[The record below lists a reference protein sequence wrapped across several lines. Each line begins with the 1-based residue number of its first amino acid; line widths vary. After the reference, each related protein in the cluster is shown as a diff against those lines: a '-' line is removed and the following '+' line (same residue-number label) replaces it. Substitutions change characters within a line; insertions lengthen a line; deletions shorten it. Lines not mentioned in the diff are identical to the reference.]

1 MRFGD
6 MDDAFW
12 SIIFVTMGAFDG
24 AWFPKTT
31 GWSRVL
37 FVLYMVLV
45 NVVMMNVLIAVIS
58 DCYAGIQGS
67 ARSFFDLRQLEYA
80 AQLDAMNLTKAAK
93 MESRLAGAL
102 SAALG
107 KEFGGRPLETLA
119 ARYVLEAQ
127 FGRIPIHRNR
137 VPLTRV
143 AQDLPGQGQV
153 EFRSGERCH
162 LGAVSKLEAKVRLP
176 EDSQAVEASVQA
188 AEDLANRGGAGAPR
202 GPDPDAAQ
210 KMRKLMIDKY
220 GHYLRAWRLVMDKD
234 NSNTCN
240 WNEFVAAM
248 KQMKFQGN
256 VAGAWLAIDTD
267 VSGAISLREIDS
279 ESNDLLIEFKRWAD
293 EEFGGIRTA
302 FKVLDKDRSN
312 ELTLQEF
319 SSAVRSYG
327 FNGKEVL
334 LFRCLD
340 VNSQGKLQL
349 HEVSFLDD
357 WELENPADEL
367 ENAGESGG
375 IDLGDCSNPTQSG
388 KLDSGTTFK
397 ERNSIE
403 DSMFDYQTAAP
414 GPGAYELLSG
424 FGAMDRMPSARH
436 GGAWSFSKRP
446 EPTWLGELKSV
457 GPEGSVADTSILKRR
472 KPAWAFS
479 RETTKSRLERPTD
492 SPGPGSYELMSAST
506 RSPKFT
512 FGTRRGVVL
521 HPLQKADGLKT
532 RHSVRGADCRS
543 KAYFC

>member
-1 MRFGD
+1 
-6 MDDAFW
+6 
-12 SIIFVTMGAFDG
+12 
-24 AWFPKTT
+24 
-31 GWSRVL
+31 
-37 FVLYMVLV
+37 
-45 NVVMMNVLIAVIS
+45 
-58 DCYAGIQGS
+58 
-67 ARSFFDLRQLEYA
+67 
-80 AQLDAMNLTKAAK
+80 
-93 MESRLAGAL
+93 
-102 SAALG
+102 
-107 KEFGGRPLETLA
+107 
-119 ARYVLEAQ
+119 
-127 FGRIPIHRNR
+127 
-137 VPLTRV
+137 
-143 AQDLPGQGQV
+143 
-153 EFRSGERCH
+153 
-162 LGAVSKLEAKVRLP
+162 
-176 EDSQAVEASVQA
+176 
-188 AEDLANRGGAGAPR
+188 
-202 GPDPDAAQ
+202 
-210 KMRKLMIDKY
+210 
-220 GHYLRAWRLVMDKD
+220 
-234 NSNTCN
+234 
-240 WNEFVAAM
+240 
-248 KQMKFQGN
+248 
-256 VAGAWLAIDTD
+256 
-267 VSGAISLREIDS
+267 AISLREIDS

-532 RHSVRGADCRS
+532 RHSVRGVGISEDSAPTEAAGYSSLRS
-543 KAYFC
+543 NRLVLSGRGRASQRLRMLRYLRSLASEASLPQVFILRGPPGLGKSSWASAQLRAQVGLGDGSDEDVLTRRLAHICSLGDFFTNFQVAGSEQYAFESAGLELARAQNEARFQLALEVGVRPLFVDSSNLRLWEIGGYARRARKAGYEVSFVAPDDISQGWTSLDELDAMNSFQDSSRFLPRSQLEAILAAFQELPTQEPMEAVLAARRGGTDVGLGDGVPLPEAGISKKSARL